1 MKTKSQILKRVI
13 LCAGVLFALT
23 ACDSFTPES
32 SKDVI
37 QKFKETAKEIK
48 AADFAVEGTMTGVDK
63 ADKID
68 LSVGVGAKFDQ
79 REGVDRKGDLK
90 LKLGGMMTAA
100 GKSLSGD
107 LDVEIRTLGDNF
119 FFNIAKLNADDPS
132 MAKYK
137 EIIDGYRGKW
147 LKLSSDFVPESLKQ
161 FQKKDE
167 KAIEREK
174 QLKDLFVSIDMFDVN
189 KEFGVE
195 SLNGKRVYHYGIKVN
210 EAGLKDY
217 SRKSAR
223 VDGREMSDAEV
234 DQSVAFASS
243 VANVEMWI
251 GTEDYYLYKGVATLT
266 GGEAEGV
273 GKSKLD
279 LTFTGNSYNA
289 DPKIVSPENPESF
302 NPITLMMQLQLL
314 NPPAEE
320 APATDAT
327 VIEPVKKEPVKE
339 VVPGKKK

>member
-1 MKTKSQILKRVI
+1 MKTKSQILKGMV
-13 LCAGVLFALT
+13 LCAGVIFALT

-32 SKDVI
+32 SKDVV
-37 QKFKETAKEIK
+37 QKFKKATTEIK
-48 AADFAVEGTMTGVDK
+48 AADFAVEGTMTGLDKQDKVDLN
-63 ADKID
+63 I
-68 LSVGVGAKFDQ
+68 GVGAKFDR

-90 LKLGGMMTAA
+90 LKLGGMMSAA

-119 FFNIAKLNADDPS
+119 FFNISKLNADDPA
-132 MAKYK
+132 MEKYK
-137 EIIDGYRGKW
+137 EVIDGYRGKW
-147 LKLSSDFVPESLKQ
+147 LKLSSDFIPESLKQ

-167 KAIEREK
+167 KALEREN
-174 QLKDLFVSIDMFDVN
+174 QLKDLFVGIDLFDVN

-195 SLNGKRVYHYGIKVN
+195 SLNGKKVYHYGIKLN

-217 SRKSAR
+217 ARKSAR

-234 DQSVAFASS
+234 DQSVAFAST
-243 VANVEMWI
+243 VTNAEVWI
-251 GTEDYYLYKGVATLT
+251 GTEDYYPYKGMLTLS
-266 GGEAEGV
+266 GGEAEGM
-273 GKSKLD
+273 GKSKLEV
-279 LTFTGNSYNA
+279 TFTGNSYNV

-320 APATDAT
+320 APASDEAA
-327 VIEPVKKEPVKE
+327 VEPVKE
-339 VVPGKKK
+339 SAEDLAPAKKK

>member
-1 MKTKSQILKRVI
+1 MKTKSQILKSAI
-13 LCAGVLFALT
+13 LGVGALFALT
-23 ACDSFTPES
+23 ACGSFTPES
-32 SKDVI
+32 SKDVV
-37 QKFKETAKEIK
+37 QKFKKATTEIK
-48 AADFAVEGTMTGVDK
+48 AADFAVEGAMVGLDK
-63 ADKID
+63 EDKID
-68 LSVGVGAKFDQ
+68 LNVGVGAKFDR

-90 LKLGGMMTAA
+90 LKLGGSMAAA

-107 LDVEIRTLGDNF
+107 VDVEVRTLGDNF
-119 FFNIAKLNADDPS
+119 FFNIAKLDADDPA

-147 LKLSSDFVPESLKQ
+147 LKLSSDFIPESLKQ

-167 KAIEREK
+167 KALERER
-174 QLKDLFVSIDMFDVN
+174 QLKELFVGIDLFDVN

-195 SLNGKRVYHYGIKVN
+195 SLSGKKVYHYGVKLN
-210 EAGLKDY
+210 EAGLKEY
-217 SRKSAR
+217 ARKSAR

-234 DQSVAFASS
+234 DQSVSF
-243 VANVEMWI
+243 VNTVTNVELWI
-251 GTEDYYLYKGVATLT
+251 GTEDYYLYKGVITLS
-266 GGEAEGV
+266 GGEAEKM

-279 LTFTGNSYNA
+279 VTFTGNSYNA

-320 APATDAT
+320 VPAKDEA
-327 VIEPVKKEPVKE
+327 VIEPVKE
-339 VVPGKKK
+339 VVPAKKK